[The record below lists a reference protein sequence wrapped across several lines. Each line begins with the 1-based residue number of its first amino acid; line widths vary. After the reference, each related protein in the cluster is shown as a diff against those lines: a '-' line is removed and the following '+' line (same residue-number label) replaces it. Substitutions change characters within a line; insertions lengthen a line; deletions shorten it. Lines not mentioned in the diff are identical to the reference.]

1 MGVVVSSFDG
11 MLVQETGSLGCTRKM
26 ILRRLKFLC
35 VNYNLLRRDDA
46 FKGGW
51 LATENGFVS
60 LCLSKDSN

>member
-1 MGVVVSSFDG
+1 MDVVSSFDG
-11 MLVQETGSLGCTRKM
+11 VLVQEMGSLGCTKKM

-35 VNYNLLRRDDA
+35 VNYNLLERDNLL
-46 FKGGW
+46 KGGW